1 MQEIVGGRGGYR
13 WTGVK
18 VVILINL
25 LVPAAVPA
33 NAASFSAEK
42 QHFKNIK

>member
-1 MQEIVGGRGGYR
+1 MLRYKNIGKDYN
-13 WTGVK
+13 
-18 VVILINL
+18 ILLVLNNL